1 MTGAIMTGQARFEV
15 WGSTAHLLVGD
26 ADAVGPA
33 EAILRRVL
41 RRIDRACNRFVADSA
56 LSRLNAVAGRT
67 VLVDPVLLT
76 AIQVALTA
84 AEQSGGLVDPTV
96 GPALAAIGYDR
107 DLAAIPVDNPEPI
120 RPVPA
125 AGYRTVHVDERLGT
139 VQLLPGT
146 ALDLGA
152 TAKALAADL
161 AAAEVADRLGC
172 PVLVNLGGDLATA
185 GPRPADGWRVR
196 VTEDHRAGHELAG
209 QVVTVRSGGLATSSR
224 TVRTWRRAGQQIH
237 HLVDPRTGQPAA
249 TTWRC
254 VSVAAA
260 DCVGANVAATAAMV
274 LGPGAPLWLA
284 ERGLPARLVAAD
296 GTVHTTDGWPN
307 SHEEGRAA

>member
-1 MTGAIMTGQARFEV
+1 MTGQARFEV
-15 WGSTAHLLVGD
+15 WGSTAHLLV
-26 ADAVGPA
+26 ADDSATAAA

-41 RRIDRACNRFVADSA
+41 RRIDRACNRFVPDSA
-56 LSRLNAVAGRT
+56 LSRLNAAAGRT
-67 VLVDPVLLT
+67 VLVDPTLLG

-96 GPALAAIGYDR
+96 GRALAAIGYDR
-107 DLAAIPVDNPEPI
+107 DLAAIPVDNPAPI
-120 RPVPA
+120 QAVPA
-125 AGYRTVHVDERLGT
+125 AGYATVRVNERLGT

-161 AAAEVADRLGC
+161 AAAEVADRLEC
-172 PVLVNLGGDLATA
+172 SVLVNLGGDLAPA
-185 GPRPADGWRVR
+185 GPAPSGGWRVR

-209 QVVTVRSGGLATSSR
+209 QVVSVRSGGLATSSR
-224 TVRTWRRAGQQIH
+224 TVRAWRRAGRQVH
-237 HLVDPRTGQPAA
+237 HLIDPRTGQPAA
-249 TTWRC
+249 ETWRC

-274 LGPGAPLWLA
+274 LGPDAPGWLA
-284 ERGLPARLVAAD
+284 RRGLPARLVAAD
-296 GTVHTTDGWPN
+296 GTVRTTPGWPTT
-307 SHEEGRAA
+307 SKEGRAA